1 MRRRAEKERRKGRAR
16 DRSRVGREGER
27 KRLGRGRQGL
37 DRRKRAVVGEVEV
50 EVEVAVAV
58 VDKQEAQEAQPVVL
72 KGAAEKG
79 AAEKGAAEKGAAE
92 GGLVGRERR
101 ARTRS
106 ECRAWTLER
115 RAGCEWTE

>member
-1 MRRRAEKERRKGRAR
+1 M
-16 DRSRVGREGER
+16 GREGER

-50 EVEVAVAV
+50 EDEVAVAV
-58 VDKQEAQEAQPVVL
+58 VDKQEAQEAQPVVP
-72 KGAAEKG
+72 
-79 AAEKGAAEKGAAE
+79 KGAAEKGAAE

-115 RAGCEWTE
+115 RPGCEWTE